1 VVVSQPR
8 RQRGC
13 LKASLKERKEKEN
26 KMNSK
31 KLITLLVLTT
41 MLFAMV
47 PMVPVAK
54 ADLTEGITFDNDDH
68 SGWTNEGEKGHTIII
83 EGDPGSVASGYEV
96 LVHWDKIQ
104 DWDGKKGHLNTT
116 EADNDGGFEIWI
128 TVPESVGGTHYLW
141 FTATDQETK
150 VSEKF
155 TVVSDCDIS
164 SSSGLQGSKVTTNF
178 WGFKGNK
185 DIAILFAESNVE
197 AEWAGPLVEDED
209 LGDGGGIEATFTGTL
224 IEHPIVIGSLEIT
237 DGTETFEDL
246 GDGTLYGDGG
256 GTGTID
262 YETGAYSVTFDAAPA
277 IGDDILADYQ
287 EGFVELDEALDTGD
301 GDETDFDGTLETSMV
316 VPSTFKVI
324 VGGVLIA
331 EDDGKGSLDDTGSTT
346 YVVDDGSIN
355 YVTGEWTV
363 EFTDEDTLGDGDAM
377 KASYNYYD
385 EIDDYLFIITSA
397 GVTNDLGSYTN
408 RRITIPDDAAEGQY
422 YVAGLDGKG
431 NSATDDFLIGATIII
446 DIDEGP
452 VGTVVKIEGEGFA
465 LTTPFDVFMVLG
477 TNEIKC
483 HVIDEDEGAD
493 STDGTGDIEVE
504 IVVPGVNKKSDDW
517 EIEVRC
523 GADTPSAGFEVTGLA
538 EVSVDP
544 DFGPQG
550 SKFTVSGENYPQ
562 IKDTIVVI
570 ELWNKALDDMLG
582 TIKNNVKTASDG
594 TFEVEVNVP
603 TENDAE
609 YKIKAYAKGDADGPF
624 DISDTVNFRI
634 GTIMVLLST
643 DEGEVGEKIV
653 LTGNGF
659 TESDEWN
666 ATFGDIVIFEDV
678 ETDDGG
684 RLKDGG
690 ETPAFFVPQVEPGEY
705 IITVWDVDAELTVDV
720 EFTVTEAIYM
730 EFDTYN
736 SPNNFNVTMEGW
748 NWPEIDTG
756 SSNPINKNEKI
767 EWVLYNETE
776 DWDMDVRQFCD
787 DDSSSPPKVSKTAV
801 FNTSGYYH
809 AWWLVPDDDTL
820 SKGTYWV
827 NATVETDND
836 QEYFMQLEFTVGDV
850 HESIAPRKA
859 TFRIGDTVT
868 FNIQHSFGGQDN
880 MHIKGGDVRFYD
892 PDGSLYWA
900 GDELETWSKVGMYYT
915 VPYSA
920 QTAGGNPMVLLDD
933 APLGTW
939 TYKWREDD
947 GDVIKE
953 GTFNVEASEADILV
967 GQIDNLNSAIDALTS
982 DIKGVTDAVAGVQTN
997 VNSAIQAANAA
1008 VEAANA
1014 AVEAVNAVA
1023 GVAGEAAEAADRA
1036 AEAAGKAQDSAGSL
1050 TTLVYGAIG
1059 ASLVAALAAIVSLM
1073 QISKRIAG

>member
-1 VVVSQPR
+1 
-8 RQRGC
+8 
-13 LKASLKERKEKEN
+13 
-26 KMNSK
+26 M
-31 KLITLLVLTT
+31 LL
-41 MLFAMV
+41 AMV
-47 PMVPVAK
+47 PMVPVANAVLDK
-54 ADLTEGITFDNDDH
+54 IFIKIYNDDI
-68 SGWTNEGEKGHTIII
+68 TKFDAEGEKGNLIII
-83 EGDPGSVASGYEV
+83 EGGAGSVASGYEV
-96 LVHWDKIQ
+96 SVNWDKIQ
-104 DWDGKKGHLNTT
+104 SWDGVKGHLNTT
-116 EADNDGGFEIWI
+116 EVDNDGGFEIWFK
-128 TVPESVGGTHYLW
+128 VPEAPVGSHYLW

-150 VSEKF
+150 INMEF
-155 TVVSDCDIS
+155 VVIPDCDIS
-164 SSSGLQGSKVTTNF
+164 SSSGLAGSKVTSDF
-178 WGFKGNK
+178 WGFKNNK
-185 DIAILFAESNVE
+185 EMAILFVASDV
-197 AEWAGPLVEDED
+197 ADEWHHRVVTGEVLAT
-209 LGDGGGIEATFTGTL
+209 GDGTEVTFTGIAKYKL
-224 IEHPIVIGSLEIT
+224 IEPTTFTPT
-237 DGTETFEDL
+237 DGDETFIDNGL
-246 GDGTLYGDGG
+246 GVLFGSAGG
-256 GTGTID
+256 SGTIV
-262 YETGAYSVTFDAAPA
+262 YATGAYSITFFVHPGLGIPITVDYEQKDFKVQGETLD
-277 IGDDILADYQ
+277 IGDG
-287 EGFVELDEALDTGD
+287 E
-301 GDETDFDGTLETSMV
+301 ETDFDDTLVKGMV
-316 VPSTFKVI
+316 VPGTFEVYA
-324 VGGVLIA
+324 GGERIA
-331 EDDGKGSLDDTGSTT
+331 LDDGKGGIDSD
-346 YVVDDGSIN
+346 YIVDYTVEDGSIN
-355 YVTGEWTV
+355 YVTGEWSI
-363 EFTDEDTLGDGDAM
+363 EFLSTKTLGIGIEMTAD
-377 KASYNYYD
+377 YNYYD
-385 EIDDYLFIITSA
+385 DMDDYTYVLTSA
-397 GVTNDLGSYTN
+397 GVTTDLGSFPN
-408 RRITIPDDAAEGQY
+408 RRITIPSTAAEGQY

-431 NSATDDFLIGATIII
+431 NTATDDFLIGATIIL
-446 DIDEGP
+446 DKDEGP

-465 LTTPFDVFMVLG
+465 ENAEFDVFIVLG
-477 TNEIKC
+477 TTKEFEC
-483 HVIDEDEGAD
+483 HVIDEDDGAD
-493 STDGTGDIEVE
+493 FTDGTGDIEVD
-504 IVVPGVNKKSDDW
+504 IVVPNVNKKSDDW
-517 EIEVRC
+517 EIAVRC
-523 GADTPSAGFEVTGLA
+523 GTDTPSAGFEVTGLA

-550 SKFTVSGENYPQ
+550 SKITVSGKNYPQ
-562 IKDTIVVI
+562 IKDTIIVI
-570 ELWNKALDDMLG
+570 ELWKTVKMA
-582 TIKNNVKTASDG
+582 TIKDNVKTSSDG
-594 TFEVEVNVP
+594 TFEVDVSVP
-603 TENDAE
+603 TENDDE
-609 YKIKAYAKGDADGPF
+609 YKIKAYAKADLDGEF
-624 DISDTVNFRI
+624 KIEDTVNFRI

-659 TESDEWN
+659 SENDDWN

-678 ETDDGG
+678 QTDEGG
-684 RLKDGG
+684 RLKDSD
-690 ETPAFFVPQVEPGEY
+690 ETPAFFVPQIEPGTYAISVWDIDAE
-705 IITVWDVDAELTVDV
+705 ITVELD
-720 EFTVTEAIYM
+720 FTVTEAIHM

-736 SPNNFNVTMEGW
+736 SPNNFNVSMEGW

-756 SSNPINKNEKI
+756 SSNPINTNEKI
-767 EWVLYNETE
+767 EWVLYNETD
-776 DWDMDVRQFCD
+776 DWDMDVLQGYGD
-787 DDSSSPPKVSKTAV
+787 PDKKTRVAE

-939 TYKWREDD
+939 TYKWHEDD